1 MLTQIFCS
9 KLKTP
14 QLKIPTI
21 FFGEFVFQ
29 KSYSIN
35 FEGKVFSSPN
45 ESIEMSLANIAEG
58 VSSEFG
64 WVRASIIA
72 TALTL

>member
-9 KLKTP
+9 KLKIP
-14 QLKIPTI
+14 QLKIPII

-29 KSYSIN
+29 KSY
-35 FEGKVFSSPN
+35 EGKVFSSPN
-45 ESIEMSLANIAEG
+45 ESMEMSLANIAEG